1 MTAEETADFGGQDF
15 SAEEKKQKN
24 KKTHADPEPEPLNAY
39 QRMLV
44 AQQAIDSMPWVKDM
58 ANSKFKSISIDA
70 MRAGV
75 RKACIRAGLVHVGP
89 IGLRYEVQSR
99 DGRIKV
105 YTGECV
111 FRYVNADDPD
121 DFIEYASLGEAM
133 DTGDKGAG
141 KLVSNL
147 IKTHYKTCFD
157 IGEQGLSLKQE
168 IASDSVGGRG
178 CADIHLTRDGRFL
191 YASNRYC
198 LCNTAS
204 FRGCSCKFY
213 KITFS
218 ILFCSKANIAGI
230 LIIKNFEHFSI
241 FIQKRKIEWTFQ
253 FEWYTIN
260 LLQIIPFK
268 IPGYKC

>member
-1 MTAEETADFGGQDF
+1 MSGAPETADFGGQEF
-15 SAEEKKQKN
+15 PAEEKKQKN
-24 KKTHADPEPEPLNAY
+24 KKTKTDPAEETLNAY

-44 AQQAIDSMPWVKDM
+44 AQAVIDAMPWVKDM
-58 ANSKFKSISIDA
+58 ANSQFKSIPIDA

-121 DFIEYASLGEAM
+121 DYIEYASLGEAM

-157 IGEQGLSLKQE
+157 IGEQGRDDIDSYSNEEMEAEADRIAERRAKRQAQAAKDPFFGGKTAQPTEEVAQLRKQVGAILTKGE
-168 IASDSVGGRG
+168 PWASIIQAHKAEKPFAEWDADMLRKVIAECGE
-178 CADIHLTRDGRFL
+178 
-191 YASNRYC
+191 
-198 LCNTAS
+198 
-204 FRGCSCKFY
+204 
-213 KITFS
+213 
-218 ILFCSKANIAGI
+218 AG
-230 LIIKNFEHFSI
+230 E
-241 FIQKRKIEWTFQ
+241 
-253 FEWYTIN
+253 
-260 LLQIIPFK
+260 
-268 IPGYKC
+268 

>member
-1 MTAEETADFGGQDF
+1 MSGAPETADFGGQEF
-15 SAEEKKQKN
+15 PAEEKKQKN
-24 KKTHADPEPEPLNAY
+24 KKTKTDPAEETLNAY

-44 AQQAIDSMPWVKDM
+44 AQQVIDSMPWVKDM
-58 ANSKFKSISIDA
+58 ANSQFRSIPIDA

-121 DFIEYASLGEAM
+121 DYIEYASLGEAM

-157 IGEQGLSLKQE
+157 IGEQGRDDIDSYANEDIEAEADRIAERRAKRQAQAAKDPFFGGKTAQPTEEVAQLRKQVGAILTKGE
-168 IASDSVGGRG
+168 PWASIIQAR
-178 CADIHLTRDGRFL
+178 
-191 YASNRYC
+191 
-198 LCNTAS
+198 
-204 FRGCSCKFY
+204 
-213 KITFS
+213 
-218 ILFCSKANIAGI
+218 KAA
-230 LIIKNFEHFSI
+230 KPFA
-241 FIQKRKIEWTFQ
+241 EWTK
-253 FEWYTIN
+253 EE
-260 LLQIIPFK
+260 LESAVAECEAA
-268 IPGYKC
+268 GAGA

>member
-1 MTAEETADFGGQDF
+1 MTAEETADFGGHDF

-24 KKTHADPEPEPLNAY
+24 KKTHTDSEPEPLNAY

-44 AQQAIDSMPWVKDM
+44 AQSVIDSMPWVKDM
-58 ANSKFKSISIDA
+58 ANSQFKSIPIDA

-105 YTGECV
+105 YTGECT

-157 IGEQGLSLKQE
+157 IGEQGKDDIDSYSNEEMEAEADRIAERRARRQE
-168 IASDSVGGRG
+168 QASKDRFFGAGQPTEEVAQLRRQVGAILTKGEPWASIIQAHKAEKPFAEWDADTLRKVIAECEAVREGS
-178 CADIHLTRDGRFL
+178 
-191 YASNRYC
+191 
-198 LCNTAS
+198 
-204 FRGCSCKFY
+204 
-213 KITFS
+213 
-218 ILFCSKANIAGI
+218 
-230 LIIKNFEHFSI
+230 E
-241 FIQKRKIEWTFQ
+241 
-253 FEWYTIN
+253 
-260 LLQIIPFK
+260 
-268 IPGYKC
+268 

>member
-1 MTAEETADFGGQDF
+1 MTSEEAT
-15 SAEEKKQKN
+15 SAPSDEY
-24 KKTHADPEPEPLNAY
+24 THTNTHTNAY

-44 AQQAIDSMPWVKDM
+44 AQSVIDSMPWVKDM
-58 ANSKFKSISIDA
+58 ANSQFKSIPIDA

-105 YTGECV
+105 YTGTCV

-157 IGEQGLSLKQE
+157 IGEQGKDDIDSYSNEEMEAEADRIAERRARRQEQASKDRFFGGQVSGEVAALRKQVGAYLAKGEPFASAIQRRKAEKPFAEWDGDELKQA
-168 IASDSVGGRG
+168 IAECAAIEGG
-178 CADIHLTRDGRFL
+178 A
-191 YASNRYC
+191 
-198 LCNTAS
+198 
-204 FRGCSCKFY
+204 
-213 KITFS
+213 
-218 ILFCSKANIAGI
+218 
-230 LIIKNFEHFSI
+230 E
-241 FIQKRKIEWTFQ
+241 
-253 FEWYTIN
+253 
-260 LLQIIPFK
+260 
-268 IPGYKC
+268 